1 MLLKSFGNERI
12 LLKKCIKWMK
22 VGENFVYLRRKGSD
36 DIATNKKKKIALSK
50 TTGSSEGEVFLYVFE
65 IWEI

>member
-1 MLLKSFGNERI
+1 
-12 LLKKCIKWMK
+12 MK